1 MSVAH
6 RERVVRADKRYLWH
20 PYTAMDRY
28 IDETNPLVVV
38 RAEGS
43 RLYDLDGRSYIDGNA
58 SWWTALLGHNH
69 PRLTDALRL
78 QATELCH
85 TSLAGITHEA
95 AALFAE
101 ELALVAPPGLSK
113 VFLSDNGSTAVEAAI
128 KLCVQYWVQNGAP
141 QRTRFISLQGA
152 FHGETL
158 GASALGGMREFRA
171 PFEPLLFECAHLASP
186 AFELDLALVELEREL
201 EAHGDRTAAIVLE
214 PLVQGASGMRMYEP
228 AYLLGA
234 RELADAYGVL
244 LVFDEVFTGYGRTG
258 RMWAADHGPVVP
270 DILCSAKGLSGG
282 LLPFAATLTTP
293 RIFEGFLG
301 GDSRAFFY
309 GHTFAGNPLGARVAR
324 EVLAIYREEGILESA
339 AAKARRLQEGFGK
352 FAELDHVEN
361 VRTLGM
367 IAALDLVGGSG
378 YLERSGWRVYDEA
391 LRRGAYVRPLGH
403 VVYLT
408 PPLNITDADLD
419 ELLEIVHASVVAAG
433 GGDG

>member
-1 MSVAH
+1 MRANH
-6 RERVVRADKRYLWH
+6 RERVLRADKQHLWH
-20 PYTAMDRY
+20 PYTAMGRY
-28 IDETNPLVVV
+28 IEETNPLVVA

-69 PRLTDALRL
+69 PRLTGALRA

-85 TSLAGITHEA
+85 TSLAGVTHEA

-101 ELALVAPPGLSK
+101 ELVRVAPQGLTK

-128 KLCVQYWVQNGAP
+128 KLCVQYWAQNGAP
-141 QRTRFISLQGA
+141 ERTRFVSLKGA

-158 GASALGGMREFRA
+158 GASALGGVREFRA

-186 AFELDLALVELEREL
+186 ADGLEVALAELERDL
-201 EAHGDRTAAIVLE
+201 EAHAARTAAIVLE
-214 PLVQGASGMRMYEP
+214 PLVQGASGMRIYES
-228 AYLLGA
+228 AYLVRA

-258 RMWAADHGPVVP
+258 RMWAGDHGPVVP
-270 DILCSAKGLSGG
+270 DVLCSAKGLSGG

-301 GDSRAFFY
+301 GDGRAFFY

-324 EVLAIYREEGILESA
+324 EVLAIYREEGILENA
-339 AAKARRLQEGFGK
+339 AVKARRLREGFERL
-352 FAELDHVEN
+352 AELDHVAN

-367 IAALDLVGGSG
+367 IAALDLAGGSG

-391 LRRGAYVRPLGH
+391 LRRGAYVRPLGQ

-408 PPLNITDADLD
+408 PPLNIADADLD
-419 ELLEIVHASVVAAG
+419 ELLEIVHASVVAVAAG
-433 GGDG
+433 